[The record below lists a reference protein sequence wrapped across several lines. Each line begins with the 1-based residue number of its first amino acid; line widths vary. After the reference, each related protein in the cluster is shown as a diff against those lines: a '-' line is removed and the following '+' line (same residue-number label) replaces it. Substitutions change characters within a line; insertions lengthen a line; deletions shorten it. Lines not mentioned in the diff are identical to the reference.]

1 MYNVIYF
8 KSKGF
13 ALSKTKMN
21 STISAGNYTKSRVY
35 ISGTVLCGVG
45 IFIKGLRRSK
55 QKVSI
60 VKAALEK
67 FLRQGPRSTGLVTSL
82 SST

>member
-21 STISAGNYTKSRVY
+21 STISAGNYTKSCVY
-35 ISGTVLCGVG
+35 ISGTILCGVG